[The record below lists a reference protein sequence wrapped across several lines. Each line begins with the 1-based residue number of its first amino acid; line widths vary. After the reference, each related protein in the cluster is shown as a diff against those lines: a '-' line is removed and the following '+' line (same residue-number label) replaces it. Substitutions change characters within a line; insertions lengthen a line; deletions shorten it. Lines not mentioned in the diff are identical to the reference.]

1 MIKLQDFARQQG
13 VTDRAIQ
20 KHLKNYAEEL
30 EGLYERKGPNG
41 TWLTDEACEILR
53 SKMKQAPITIIEPS
67 EQEESLK
74 AQIRDL
80 ERELFDV
87 QKRYTDYVSQTT
99 TLLQTASRQIS
110 LAEASEQNKKRAD
123 DLEAQNARLSADNEK
138 KDKSLAELETKLKN
152 ASGELREALAR
163 EKDKDTKMEKLLKR
177 NLWQRIW
184 NKE

>member
-41 TWLTDEACEILR
+41 TWLTEEACEILR
-53 SKMKQAPITIIEPS
+53 GKMKQAPITIVEPG
-67 EQEESLK
+67 EREESLK

-87 QKRYTDYVSQTT
+87 QQRYTDYVSRTT
-99 TLLQTASRQIS
+99 ELLQTASRQIA
-110 LAEASEQNKKRAD
+110 LAEASEQNKVRAD
-123 DLEAQNARLSADNEK
+123 DLEAQNRVLSADNDRKDETLEK
-138 KDKSLAELETKLKN
+138 ERKVSQKRIDELT
-152 ASGELREALAR
+152 EALQEER
-163 EKDKDTKMEKLLKR
+163 NRRITLKEWWR
-177 NLWQRIW
+177 RR
-184 NKE
+184 KRSKHDF